1 MAANSKTGWSDK
13 VRQIARHE
21 FVEPARGKTEIIQI
35 RFGDLKSK
43 LLRVGFPQGHANQVV
58 SPLESSKFWKPL
70 GLEMRSQKGQ
80 SRTID
85 SVLEFRFIDVVKGP
99 TAIEESPAKKA
110 RRLTNELKG
119 LFKNQIAAHGGAEG
133 FIRWVR
139 SDQDD
144 AS

>member
-13 VRQIARHE
+13 VRQFARQE
-21 FVEPARGKTEIIQI
+21 YVEPARGRNESIQI
-35 RFGDLKSK
+35 RFGDLKTK

-70 GLEMRSQKGQ
+70 GLEMCSQKGQ
-80 SRTID
+80 SRTVD
-85 SVLEFRFIDVVKGP
+85 SVLEFRFIDAVKGP
-99 TAIEESPAKKA
+99 TAIEESPGKKA
-110 RRLTNELKG
+110 RRLTNELRG
-119 LFKNQIAAHGGAEG
+119 LFKDEIAAHGGAEG
-133 FIRWVR
+133 FLRWVR